1 MHGFEKR
8 RAFVVSKLPEG
19 TYWKTDEE
27 EYNVQIHCTKSLVY
41 TISEI
46 FSDWTK
52 VADGVDPSKNEK
64 ILIFKKNTKE
74 KDFNRMLSEITTH
87 QTINL
92 KEVK

>member
-1 MHGFEKR
+1 M
-8 RAFVVSKLPEG
+8 SKLPEG
-19 TYWKTDEE
+19 AYWKTDEE
-27 EYNVQIHCTKSLVY
+27 EYNVQIHCTRTYVSAI
-41 TISEI
+41 TEI
-46 FSDWTK
+46 FSDWVK
-52 VADGVDPSKNEK
+52 VAEGVDPAKNEK